1 MMLFIAQDMVAF
13 LLSNTMYKQWNKQ
26 FPTTLELS

>member
-1 MMLFIAQDMVAF
+1 MMLLIVQDMVAF

-26 FPTTLELS
+26 FPAALELS